1 MLRSIASDRD
11 NLSRLCLKK
20 YQSRLLVDSNMSVFP
35 VSVFLAQFK
44 QSFLK
49 SIEIPKLCSNY
60 ISEDITMKMFVVV
73 VFIIEKY

>member
-1 MLRSIASDRD
+1 
-11 NLSRLCLKK
+11 
-20 YQSRLLVDSNMSVFP
+20 MSVFP